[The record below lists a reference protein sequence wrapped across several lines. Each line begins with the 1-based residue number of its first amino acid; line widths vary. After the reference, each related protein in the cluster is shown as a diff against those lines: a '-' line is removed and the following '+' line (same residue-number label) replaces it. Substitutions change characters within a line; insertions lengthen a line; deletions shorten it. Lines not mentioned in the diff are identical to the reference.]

1 MLAPQD
7 EEVCVRP
14 QPESRPGGFR
24 TRTLAFDI
32 VGASF
37 AIIRSDAQHHRVSRI
52 IVGLLAH
59 HRRVVGAADAP
70 AGGGPPLAKVK
81 RALTARA

>member
-1 MLAPQD
+1 LPNIIPPRRIICA
-7 EEVCVRP
+7 
-14 QPESRPGGFR
+14 SSSGF
-24 TRTLAFDI
+24 
-32 VGASF
+32 
-37 AIIRSDAQHHRVSRI
+37 SRI

-70 AGGGPPLAKVK
+70 AGSAPLAKVK